1 MRLFI
6 VLDFPPKVGCH
17 GCYRSCKCPE
27 QMRCL
32 IRFQRNPSHLQ
43 NFRSMPD
50 IGLMLL
56 DYRAQ
61 LVNQPRMSRQK
72 SSKFSP
78 VHQSKSS
85 THSPLNSVHTNE
97 RSTYVMLKVFDW
109 MNEPPCFFGAR
120 NFALCFFFLRARF
133 RSKNS
138 SVFSFTGVENPVR
151 EIDAHT
157 HGLFLSKPTSLTL
170 LYKYTSSVYDERILQ
185 VSLTKARASI
195 PQSI

>member
-120 NFALCFFFLRARF
+120 NFALCFFFFA
-133 RSKNS
+133 
-138 SVFSFTGVENPVR
+138 R
-151 EIDAHT
+151 EISFQKQL
-157 HGLFLSKPTSLTL
+157 GLL
-170 LYKYTSSVYDERILQ
+170 LYWGRKPSEGDRRSYSWALSQ
-185 VSLTKARASI
+185 
-195 PQSI
+195 